1 MLKIETSTNA
11 DDLVVGILL
20 LEASLNQEFAMPY
33 YARKEAEYIVD
44 KARKAPIPY
53 KTGDLSRSAKIV
65 DTAAGEVTFGFT
77 VEYAAIQD
85 QGSRDGITLPP
96 KRFGSKKGPNFY
108 LSGTIRKEL
117 PKALARIGQRL
128 RADLKTTLG
137 ANKAMKRLNR

>member
-1 MLKIETSTNA
+1 MLQIQTSTNG
-11 DDLVVGILL
+11 DDLITGILL
-20 LEASLNQEFAMPY
+20 LEASFNQEYAMTY
-33 YARKEAEYIVD
+33 YAKKEAEFIID
-44 KARKAPIPY
+44 KARKAPIPF

-65 DTAAGEVTFGFT
+65 DTASGEVTFGFT

-117 PKALARIGQRL
+117 PKALARIGQKMRN
-128 RADLKTTLG
+128 DIKKTLG